1 MYMSVSKYYA
11 LIINIKNFLIH
22 SSSQVIEYLE
32 PRGKRETSFFF
43 SREEGGYKFYSLR
56 FKMNVTLEKKI
67 CFKINVIFNFQWNIN
82 HTFPSVPLYTLFP
95 KYYFYFAFMIVVKK
109 SIVDMNNLRYKQF
122 KSLLFSSTHDMVPG
136 SITINDILI

>member
-67 CFKINVIFNFQWNIN
+67 CFKINVIFNFQ
-82 HTFPSVPLYTLFP
+82 
-95 KYYFYFAFMIVVKK
+95 
-109 SIVDMNNLRYKQF
+109 
-122 KSLLFSSTHDMVPG
+122 
-136 SITINDILI
+136 